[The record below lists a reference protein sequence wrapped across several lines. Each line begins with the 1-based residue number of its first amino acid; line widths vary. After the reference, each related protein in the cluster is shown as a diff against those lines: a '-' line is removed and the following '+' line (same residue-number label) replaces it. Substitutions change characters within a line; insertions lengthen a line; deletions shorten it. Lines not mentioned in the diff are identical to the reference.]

1 MLRPVRLSIA
11 LCAAALC
18 SMPAVAAVSAA
29 AATPLAHPAASC
41 TPPTG
46 TLKGGYFITKTHK
59 GVSCATQK
67 GLEAGFQA
75 CRLKH
80 GLKGTCKSKILGFT
94 CKEGKR
100 DSIPTNFFATVTCK
114 KGSASFGYVYEQ
126 DTL

>member
-18 SMPAVAAVSAA
+18 SMPAVAAVGAA
-29 AATPLAHPAASC
+29 AATPVAHTSASC
-41 TPPTG
+41 TAPTG
-46 TLKGGYFITKTHK
+46 SLKGGYYIPKSHK
-59 GVSCATQK
+59 RVSCATQK

-80 GLKGTCKSKILGFT
+80 GLKGTCKTKILGYT

-100 DSIPTNFFATVTCK
+100 DSIPTNFLSSVTCTK
-114 KGSASFGYVYEQ
+114 SKASLTYGFEQ